1 MYLEE
6 LIKRV
11 KELRLA
17 GDVDDVEGMVEEVFE
32 DWITVVGLRRER
44 IREEG
49 REGER

>member
-11 KELRLA
+11 KELRLT

-44 IREEG
+44 RREEG

>member
-11 KELRLA
+11 KELRLV

-32 DWITVVGLRRER
+32 DWITVVGLRREMA
-44 IREEG
+44 REMKY
-49 REGER
+49 